1 MLTQNENKWK
11 NVVQLANVDLVLVE
25 YQKMGVG
32 GNWQGRWTENQSKY
46 FKYGEVS
53 DLVEL
58 ACWKVRCSTRL

>member
-32 GNWQGRWTENQSKY
+32 GNWQGR
-46 FKYGEVS
+46 
-53 DLVEL
+53 
-58 ACWKVRCSTRL
+58 